1 MALYC
6 EKHCCWYYEAKCP
19 KCVNNEPPYLRHRS
33 EVANPEDWKLLK
45 RRGWTI
51 K

>member
-1 MALYC
+1 MMYC

-19 KCVNNEPPYLRHRS
+19 KCVAGEPPHLRDRT
-33 EVANPEDWKLLK
+33 EVADPKAWARYRKL
-45 RRGWTI
+45 GWV